1 MALETNTVISSWT
14 GPRTAAG
21 KQRSSL
27 NALKHGLTSRR
38 VVLPYENQ
46 AEFDALLK
54 DLLEESQPV
63 GTLEFELVHDI
74 AAALW
79 RLRRVRGRECDLA
92 EVALGLNTS
101 KQAREE
107 FALMMRYTAAIEREL
122 HRAIIRLNQLQEL
135 RRKRQER
142 RHNHQASAA
151 RRAPK
156 VFAVAQTSSPQPHT
170 SASHFVSSPPTAFS
184 PTPHEP
190 GAEPPSRHPIPPTDN
205 WQRPSTDP
213 RLGIE

>member
-46 AEFDALLK
+46 AEYDALLK
-54 DLLEESQPV
+54 DLLDESQPV
-63 GTLEFELVHDI
+63 GIIEFELVNDI

-92 EVALGLNTS
+92 EVALGLKTS
-101 KQAREE
+101 KQARQE

-122 HRAIIRLNQLQEL
+122 HRAIIRLNQVQEL
-135 RRKRQER
+135 RHKRDER
-142 RHNHQASAA
+142 RRKDQESNA

-156 VFAVAQTSSPQPHT
+156 VFAVAQPASPQPHT
-170 SASHFVSSPPTAFS
+170 TQSDFVSS
-184 PTPHEP
+184 
-190 GAEPPSRHPIPPTDN
+190 
-205 WQRPSTDP
+205 
-213 RLGIE
+213 LGT

>member
-1 MALETNTVISSWT
+1 MALETNTVISQWT

-63 GTLEFELVHDI
+63 GALECELVHDI

-92 EVALGLNTS
+92 EVALGLKTS

-135 RRKRQER
+135 RRKREER
-142 RHNHQASAA
+142 RQKDQESAA
-151 RRAPK
+151 RPAPK
-156 VFAVAQTSSPQPHT
+156 VFAVAQSHSPQPLT
-170 SASHFVSSPPTAFS
+170 TESHFVSSPHAS
-184 PTPHEP
+184 SSQTPPEP
-190 GAEPPSRHPIPPTDN
+190 GAK
-205 WQRPSTDP
+205 P
-213 RLGIE
+213 RNHHRQPATGG